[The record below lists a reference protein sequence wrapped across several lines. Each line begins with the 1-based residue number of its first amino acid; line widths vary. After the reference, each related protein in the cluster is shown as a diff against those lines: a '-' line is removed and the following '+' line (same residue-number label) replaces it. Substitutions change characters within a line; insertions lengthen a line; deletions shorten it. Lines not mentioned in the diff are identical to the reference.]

1 MSEIKKVTVR
11 FRMDQ
16 EQDCRAYVFLMN
28 EGKVD
33 HRSISRAVVA
43 AVVGFFSRQEQIRN
57 DPYLETR
64 EKENAFLTKLE
75 ETVRNSIQSI
85 ALGYLSL
92 MAQNNKTGIG
102 SIDKADST
110 ENKADEDADLDAA
123 LDFVN
128 SL

>member
-11 FRMDQ
+11 FRMDR
-16 EQDCRAYVFLMN
+16 EQDRRAYAFLMS
-28 EGKVD
+28 EGKGI

-43 AVVGFFSRQEQIRN
+43 AVDGFFSRQEQAGN

-64 EKENAFLTKLE
+64 GKGDAFLTRIE
-75 ETVRNSIQSI
+75 QTVRDAIQSS
-85 ALGYLSL
+85 ALGYLA
-92 MAQNNKTGIG
+92 MIVQNNMIGIG
-102 SIDKADST
+102 SAGNASNM

-123 LDFVN
+123 LDFVD

>member
-1 MSEIKKVTVR
+1 MSETKKVTVR
-11 FRMDQ
+11 FRMDR
-16 EQDCRAYVFLMN
+16 EQDRRAYAFLIN
-28 EGKVD
+28 EGRGV

-43 AVVGFFSRQEQIRN
+43 AVDGFFSRQEQVRD

-64 EKENAFLTKLE
+64 EKENAFLTRIE
-75 ETVRNSIQSI
+75 QTVRDAIQSS
-85 ALGYLSL
+85 ALGCLSL
-92 MAQNNKTGIG
+92 IAQNNQIGIG
-102 SIDKADST
+102 STANADSL